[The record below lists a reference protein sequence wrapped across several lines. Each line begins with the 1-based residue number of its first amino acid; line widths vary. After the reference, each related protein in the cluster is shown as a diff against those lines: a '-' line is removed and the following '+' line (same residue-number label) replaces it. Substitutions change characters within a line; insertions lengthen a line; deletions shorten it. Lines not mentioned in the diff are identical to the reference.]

1 MSPVLAVRPEGANHQ
16 WRRNPPGELS
26 IDPVADE
33 RLMRVTAWD
42 GRGRGDRL
50 SGPEPSPGPI
60 SRGPLAALTFTP
72 ATPTRASIGKPR
84 RNRPR
89 PLRCPRSSVGSPA
102 PPLRPWSAPE
112 ALTDSTPRDRQRR
125 TRHAINYHAL
135 TGKTMELYLNGAH
148 TLIGAP
154 ARLPTPQTLE
164 GAPASVAFAVPI
176 STATNSAQATQG
188 SVSAQRRVSCTISPQ
203 L

>member
-1 MSPVLAVRPEGANHQ
+1 MAVELYHFWSSVCSVRCRMALQEEGLPWTSRYIDLFKFDQMRPEYLAINPRGHGAILSPFA
-16 WRRNPPGELS
+16 RRSKSLEVLIPILYLKGISTGGL
-26 IDPVADE
+26 
-33 RLMRVTAWD
+33 
-42 GRGRGDRL
+42 RG
-50 SGPEPSPGPI
+50 
-60 SRGPLAALTFTP
+60 
-72 ATPTRASIGKPR
+72 
-84 RNRPR
+84 
-89 PLRCPRSSVGSPA
+89 
-102 PPLRPWSAPE
+102 E